1 MMKRFKGYLFVA
13 AGLVILLALVHTLAT
28 PTSADKEKIQREAV
42 FVAFSQAPT
51 TTDGV
56 VHRIGMS
63 GALSFDV
70 ENVEKGVAEGGGVYA
85 HFNQASAVPRTII
98 DSGQWFA
105 TKFVSF
111 KRCGHEL
118 FCGSATPSGVYGR
131 ITAGILEL
139 RVNLISDVN
148 GTETPATLR
157 LICDIGAAGVDT
169 GEPEGFTLAIDGTTF
184 GTFVQLTPISGITHI
199 GFLDR
204 DLIRG
209 NKKAR

>member
-1 MMKRFKGYLFVA
+1 MMKRLRGYLFLA
-13 AGLVILLALVHTLAT
+13 AGLVILLALVHMLVT
-28 PTSADKEKIQREAV
+28 PTSADKGKIQREAA
-42 FVAFSQAPT
+42 FVAFSQAPI

-70 ENVEKGVAEGGGVYA
+70 ESVEKGVAEGGGVYN
-85 HFNQASAVPRTII
+85 HFDQASPVPRTLI

-105 TKFVSF
+105 TEFVSF

-118 FCGSATPSGVYGR
+118 FCGSKTPSGVYGR

-169 GEPEGFTLAIDGTTF
+169 GEPEGFTLAIDGTAF
-184 GTFVQLTPISGITHI
+184 GTFVPLTPISGISHI